1 MKTLKFAG
9 TLVLLLCTMITLA
22 AKPPGYV
29 IQGNFSGLANG
40 TVLELVPAGTHDDEK
55 PVATTTLKDGKFTF
69 SGSVKEPRLFRIS
82 AKDHFGGCQV
92 MVNNTKIA
100 ISATASI
107 AKRYDNQFLDLKD
120 LKITGSPIHEQYLK
134 KISYRDELEKDYE
147 AYHKGGEV
155 IVNQINE
162 AKTAK
167 DSVKVAELMKTEAYA
182 KFEADEKAFF
192 TKVEKTS
199 ADLINAHKDSWW
211 GPFLM
216 LNAYSYF
223 TPEQKPIF
231 ASFSKSA
238 QDSYYG
244 QKVKEELLPKG
255 FMGEKAPTFEAA
267 TSAKVDADLLKLVK
281 DHKYTLV
288 DFWAS
293 WCAPCRKSIPALKA
307 LYEEMNASGF
317 QIVSISID
325 KKEADWLKAEKEEN
339 LKWPSF
345 LDKGNT
351 ANAWKVRAI
360 PAMFLLDEKGVVI
373 GENLTLEQ
381 VKEKIKG
388 S

>member
-1 MKTLKFAG
+1 
-9 TLVLLLCTMITLA
+9 
-22 AKPPGYV
+22 
-29 IQGNFSGLANG
+29 
-40 TVLELVPAGTHDDEK
+40 
-55 PVATTTLKDGKFTF
+55 
-69 SGSVKEPRLFRIS
+69 
-82 AKDHFGGCQV
+82 
-92 MVNNTKIA
+92 
-100 ISATASI
+100 
-107 AKRYDNQFLDLKD
+107 
-120 LKITGSPIHEQYLK
+120 
-134 KISYRDELEKDYE
+134 
-147 AYHKGGEV
+147 
-155 IVNQINE
+155 
-162 AKTAK
+162 
-167 DSVKVAELMKTEAYA
+167 MKTEAYV

-199 ADLINAHKDSWW
+199 ADLINSHKDSWW

-231 ASFSKSA
+231 ESFSKSA
-238 QDSYYG
+238 KESYYG

-255 FMGEKAPTFEAA
+255 FMGEKAPLVEAA

-307 LYEEMNASGF
+307 LYEEMNVNGF
-317 QIVSISID
+317 QILSISID

-351 ANAWKVRAI
+351 ANAWKVKAI
-360 PAMFLLDEKGVVI
+360 PAMFLLDENGVVV

-381 VKEKIKG
+381 IKEKIKG